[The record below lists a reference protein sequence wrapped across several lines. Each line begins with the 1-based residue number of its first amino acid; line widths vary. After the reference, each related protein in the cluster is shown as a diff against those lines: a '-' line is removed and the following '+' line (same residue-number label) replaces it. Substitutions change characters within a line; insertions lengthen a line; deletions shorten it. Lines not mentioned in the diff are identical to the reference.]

1 MRSMFGMG
9 MGEILLIAVVALLVV
24 GPDRLP
30 ATAKA
35 IGKGIRDLRASTKDL
50 QSTIEQDTQ
59 IGDAVRELKGALRGD
74 PETLYKRAT
83 GEDFNAPANGAAAS
97 SEDASKAGSKEESD
111 NSQNLEPGE
120 AAFPRDPLGSDA
132 LADSESESNVPGGDA
147 ELGALLDEAY
157 ANSNDPW
164 GSEAVNP
171 HLDEA
176 AAEDTVAASPDPDL
190 PVIKQPAGSVAR
202 MSPSDDRPEG
212 ASGVSETDIDSDTSS
227 HG

>member
-1 MRSMFGMG
+1 

-30 ATAKA
+30 SAAKA

-59 IGDAVRELKGALRGD
+59 IGEAVRELKGALRGD

-83 GEDFNAPANGAAAS
+83 GEDFHAPPKETGESKFPKDPAGALAEGDDAKSDDAGDAAV
-97 SEDASKAGSKEESD
+97 AK
-111 NSQNLEPGE
+111 
-120 AAFPRDPLGSDA
+120 SDA
-132 LADSESESNVPGGDA
+132 KAEGDDAKADDA
-147 ELGALLDEAY
+147 VDDAAEAKSDDAALPTPDKELGELLDQAY

-164 GSEAVNP
+164 GTEAVNP
-171 HLDEA
+171 HEVEA
-176 AAEDTVAASPDPDL
+176 EPEPDPDL
-190 PVIKQPAGSVAR
+190 PVIKQPAGAVAR
-202 MSPSDDRPEG
+202 SG
-212 ASGVSETDIDSDTSS
+212 ASADESGTDDNAGNNDSK

>member
-1 MRSMFGMG
+1 

-30 ATAKA
+30 GAAKA

-50 QSTIEQDTQ
+50 QATIEQDTQ

-83 GEDFNAPANGAAAS
+83 GEDFHASPTEEGESEFPDDPEKLVDARDSEKLAAETEKVDAAS
-97 SEDASKAGSKEESD
+97 SDDASSD
-111 NSQNLEPGE
+111 DASSDEPEADGE
-120 AAFPRDPLGSDA
+120 LDD
-132 LADSESESNVPGGDA
+132 
-147 ELGALLDEAY
+147 LLDKAY

-164 GSEAVNP
+164 GTEAVNP
-171 HLDEA
+171 HEA
-176 AAEDTVAASPDPDL
+176 EATAPDPDL
-190 PVIKQPAGSVAR
+190 PLIKQPAGAVAR
-202 MSPSDDRPEG
+202 ASIFDEAGEDEDD
-212 ASGVSETDIDSDTSS
+212 ASNDDSS

>member
-1 MRSMFGMG
+1 MPSMFGMG

-30 ATAKA
+30 SAAKA

-59 IGDAVRELKGALRGD
+59 IGEAVRELKGALRGD

-83 GEDFNAPANGAAAS
+83 GEDFHAPPKETGESKFPKDPAGALA
-97 SEDASKAGSKEESD
+97 E
-111 NSQNLEPGE
+111 GE
-120 AAFPRDPLGSDA
+120 AKSDA
-132 LADSESESNVPGGDA
+132 PGDDAAVAKSDDEAEGDDA
-147 ELGALLDEAY
+147 AEAKSDDATLPTPDTELGELLDQAY

-164 GSEAVNP
+164 GTEAVNP
-171 HLDEA
+171 HEVEA
-176 AAEDTVAASPDPDL
+176 EPEPDPDL
-190 PVIKQPAGSVAR
+190 PMIKQPAGAVAR
-202 MSPSDDRPEG
+202 SG
-212 ASGVSETDIDSDTSS
+212 ASADESGNGDNAGNDDSK

>member
-1 MRSMFGMG
+1 

-30 ATAKA
+30 SAAKA

-59 IGDAVRELKGALRGD
+59 IGEAVRELKGALRGD

-83 GEDFNAPANGAAAS
+83 GEDFHAPPKETGESKFPKDPANALAEGEAKSDDASDDSAVAKSDGAAVGD
-97 SEDASKAGSKEESD
+97 DAKADDTKADDAAEAKSD
-111 NSQNLEPGE
+111 DS
-120 AAFPRDPLGSDA
+120 A
-132 LADSESESNVPGGDA
+132 LPAPDK
-147 ELGALLDEAY
+147 ELGELLDQAY

-164 GSEAVNP
+164 GTEAVNP
-171 HLDEA
+171 HEVEA
-176 AAEDTVAASPDPDL
+176 ESESKPDPDL
-190 PVIKQPAGSVAR
+190 PVIKQPAGAVAR
-202 MSPSDDRPEG
+202 SG
-212 ASGVSETDIDSDTSS
+212 ASADESGTDDNAGNDDSK